1 MKSLIIS
8 AGSLLFTALFYLFWW
23 NTPLLRQLDYKLYDQ
38 LNTISPTQNTPD
50 STVIVDIDDKSLKAF
65 GQWPWPRV
73 ITAELINRV
82 ADSNPNVIAFDIVF
96 SEFDRS
102 SPKTLQTFYR
112 DFFNLNIR
120 VDGIPNELQD
130 NDQILSDALGLSTTV
145 LPVFSDI
152 TMFPK
157 ECLLPPSHIKDN
169 KIETVQFENLDAMV
183 CSLPLYQQR
192 ANGIGHIHAIADSD
206 GALRRLSMFMRHF
219 DELIPS
225 LAISVLGS
233 HDGNISTRPISPLKG
248 DMEFSIGTN
257 RFSADKSANSLLTF
271 YPLNQYKKVSAYDL
285 LSGKV
290 DSKILENKY
299 IFIGTT
305 AMGLDT
311 WHTTG
316 NGTILP
322 GVYIHATA
330 LENLLHGELKVQPS
344 LYSVVNIVFSFLISI
359 ILLVMM
365 KRKHYLTILFT
376 FMILVVASFGV
387 TYVGWQYNIYLSI
400 GYFIVPLISYLF
412 ILSMVMIIIDYRE
425 SKRFLEE
432 IQQSSEQKRQLKLE
446 LDRSESEIE
455 YQKAMLFQQ
464 SKLAAMGEMIDNI
477 AHQWRQPL
485 NTLGV
490 IVQDTQYAHRK
501 GKLDQHYL
509 QNLTSESMEQIAFMS
524 QTIEDF
530 RNFVKPNQK
539 NSPFDLNEPVEQSL
553 QLLSVMFDSHRISI
567 DVEYSNRELDIYG
580 SSSELKQV
588 VINLLNNARDALV
601 ERKIQNPTIKIR
613 VFGDDMYGAITI
625 HDNGGGISTEHIE
638 RIFEPYYTTKE
649 EGKGSGIGLY
659 MSYAII
665 RTKMGGIIEVANV
678 EEGTLFTIMLPLWR
692 DTFFH
697 SDE

>member
-1 MKSLIIS
+1 MKSFIIY

-23 NTPLLRQLDYKLYDQ
+23 NTPLLQQLDYKLYDQ
-38 LNTISPTQNTPD
+38 LNTISPTLNTPD

-96 SEFDRS
+96 SEPDRT
-102 SPKTLQTFYR
+102 SPVILQSFYR
-112 DFFNLNIR
+112 DFFNLNIH
-120 VDGIPNELQD
+120 VEGIPNELQD

-145 LPVFSDI
+145 LPVFSDA
-152 TMFPK
+152 TMFHK
-157 ECLLPPSHIKDN
+157 ECLLPPSHVKEN
-169 KIETVQFENLDAMV
+169 KIESVKFENLDSMV

-192 ANGIGHIHAIADSD
+192 ANAIGHIHAIADSD
-206 GALRRLSMFMRHF
+206 GALRRLSMFMGHF

-225 LAISVLGS
+225 LAIAVLGS
-233 HDGNISTRPISPLKG
+233 REGMISTRTISPLKG
-248 DMEFSIGTN
+248 DMEFSIGKN
-257 RFSADKSANSLLTF
+257 RFPADRNANSLLTF
-271 YPLNQYKKVSAYDL
+271 YPLDKYKKVSAYDL
-285 LSGKV
+285 LSGQV
-290 DSKILENKY
+290 DSRILKNKFV
-299 IFIGTT
+299 FIGAT

-316 NGTILP
+316 DGTILP

-330 LENLLHGELKVQPS
+330 LENLLHRELKVQPS
-344 LYSVVNIVFSFLISI
+344 LYRVVNIVFSFLIAI

-365 KRKHYLTILFT
+365 KKKHYLSILFT
-376 FMILVVASFGV
+376 FMILVGASFGV
-387 TYVGWQYNIYLSI
+387 TYVGWQYNIYFSI
-400 GYFIVPLISYLF
+400 GYFIVPLISHLF

-446 LDRSESEIE
+446 LDRSENEIE

-501 GKLDQHYL
+501 GKLDQQYL

-567 DVEYSNRELDIYG
+567 DVEYSNRPLEIYG

-588 VINLLNNARDALV
+588 MINLLNNARDALV
-601 ERKIQNPTIKIR
+601 ERKVENPIIKIR

-625 HDNGGGISTEHIE
+625 QDNGGGILPEHIE

-659 MSYAII
+659 MSYAIV
-665 RTKMGGIIEVANV
+665 RTKMGGMIEVENV

-692 DTFFH
+692 DTFTH
-697 SDE
+697 SDQ